1 MITNYTTGITGKNY
15 NHLPFRTNDNKIKPV
30 QTATLN
36 KSETMADKT
45 IACGALSVIAGIGLA
60 VIFRNNLVK
69 TISNIKNF
77 IGKRNKTIARE
88 IPLSIVSYNAGPK
101 FDIRKGKTA
110 ISDGWN
116 TYINNIE
123 KRIHSHSNYNKIFK
137 ENRETLDKFEE
148 VANERINARLINVA

>member
-1 MITNYTTGITGKNY
+1 MITNYTTGNLGKTY
-15 NHLPFRTNDNKIKPV
+15 SSLPVHANNKKVNAV
-30 QTATLN
+30 QTATLKN
-36 KSETMADKT
+36 SEEIADKT
-45 IACGALSVIAGIGLA
+45 VAYGALSVLAGIGLA